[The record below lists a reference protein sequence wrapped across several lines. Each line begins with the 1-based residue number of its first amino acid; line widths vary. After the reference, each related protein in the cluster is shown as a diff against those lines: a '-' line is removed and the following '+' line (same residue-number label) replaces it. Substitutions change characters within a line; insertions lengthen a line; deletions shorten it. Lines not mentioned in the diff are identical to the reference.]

1 MLKNKDKI
9 ETSEQRGGEGGGG
22 VVCCMKC
29 LPCEHGELSLI
40 PSTHVRVT
48 GMATCAVILAGMWK
62 KQVDPGS
69 GGGGSSGRD
78 HWTANL
84 SS

>member
-9 ETSEQRGGEGGGG
+9 EIFEQKGGEGGGG

-29 LPCEHGELSLI
+29 FFCEYGELSLI
-40 PSTHVRVT
+40 FSIYVRVI
-48 GMATCAVILAGMWK
+48 GMAICVVILVGMWK
-62 KQVDPGS
+62 KQVDFGS

-78 HWTANL
+78 YWIVNL
-84 SS
+84 SF